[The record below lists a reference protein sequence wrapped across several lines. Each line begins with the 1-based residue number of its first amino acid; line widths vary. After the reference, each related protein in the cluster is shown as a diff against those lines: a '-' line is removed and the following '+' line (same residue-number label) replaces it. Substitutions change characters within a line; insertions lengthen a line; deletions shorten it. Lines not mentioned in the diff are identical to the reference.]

1 LKVLQALPKIPT
13 PLFGVTSIESY
24 NKVRHGGEIMFR
36 KVGSLLIGALVYSHF
51 AFAQAPQQRI
61 IQPIVVNGQQVQ
73 GVYIVQNGVIEKQ
86 MCSIPQQYVTAD
98 QSSSGWACFEASTG
112 MWLLNAQPPQQT
124 AVPQQGP
131 AIIYTQP
138 SPIYVAPPIYGYY
151 PVGYPY
157 YGYPYFFGPSFTFG
171 FGFRS
176 PIFVR
181 RGFRG
186 GVFVGRPF
194 VGGRR

>member
-1 LKVLQALPKIPT
+1 
-13 PLFGVTSIESY
+13 
-24 NKVRHGGEIMFR
+24 MFR
-36 KVGSLLIGALVYSHF
+36 KVGSLIIGALAYSHF

-73 GVYIVQNGVIEKQ
+73 GVYVVQNGVIERQ
-86 MCSIPQQYVTAD
+86 MCSVPQQYVTVD

-138 SPIYVAPPIYGYY
+138 TPVYVAPPIYGYY
-151 PVGYPY
+151 PFGYPY
-157 YGYPYFFGPSFTFG
+157 YGYPYFFGPTFAFG

-176 PIFVR
+176 AIFVR
-181 RGFRG
+181 PGFRG
-186 GVFVGRPF
+186 GPF
-194 VGGRR
+194 VVRRR